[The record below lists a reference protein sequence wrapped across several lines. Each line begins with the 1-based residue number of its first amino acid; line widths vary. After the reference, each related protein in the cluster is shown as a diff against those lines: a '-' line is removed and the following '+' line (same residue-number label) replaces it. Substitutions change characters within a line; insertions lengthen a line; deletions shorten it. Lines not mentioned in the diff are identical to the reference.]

1 MNIASV
7 FCVTWSP
14 LKLAAHA
21 HSSDSNIISVNAGD
35 VLCWVYQKWP
45 DECPSIVSSVYTH
58 RVVTACTNFK
68 QIVQILHADNYPHN
82 SDCWKYN

>member
-21 HSSDSNIISVNAGD
+21 HSSDSNIISVNAGRFYAGFIKSGQTN
-35 VLCWVYQKWP
+35 VRLLSQVF
-45 DECPSIVSSVYTH
+45 TH
-58 RVVTACTNFK
+58 TV
-68 QIVQILHADNYPHN
+68 
-82 SDCWKYN
+82 